1 MTSYI
6 CGMENEKLSLWYKIQ
21 LFLKYD
27 LKYYP
32 SRILRGVKNLIEWF
46 PIIWEDRDYDSQY
59 LMDLIK
65 FKIQKMSKLQ
75 GSTNSHVSTQR
86 NVEIMN
92 TVVKLIDK
100 VQEETY
106 RHEYYDYFDSTF
118 KFVKVDRTDND
129 PKREDYYTMEE
140 EIIRDDTQEYIK
152 KYPRTYKQVITHSLY
167 KEDMDPKII
176 PMIMGD
182 IRHEKAKRLLFS
194 LMERNVDKWWE

>member
-6 CGMENEKLSLWYKIQ
+6 CGMENSKLSFWDRIY
-21 LFLKYD
+21 LFWKYD

-32 SRILRGVKNLIEWF
+32 HRFVTGIKNLVRWF
-46 PIIWEDRDYDSQY
+46 PVIWNDRDFDSQY
-59 LMDLIK
+59 LLELMK
-65 FKIQKMSKLQ
+65 FKIEKMSKLQ

-92 TVVKLIDK
+92 TVVRLIDK
-100 VQEETY
+100 VVDETY

-118 KFVKVDRTDND
+118 KFVKVERTNND

-140 EIIRDDTQEYIK
+140 EIIRDDTQDYIK
-152 KYPRTYKQVITHSLY
+152 KYPRTYNQVVTHSLY
-167 KEDMDPKII
+167 KDDIDSRMI

-182 IRHEKAKRLLFS
+182 IRHEKAKRLLFT
-194 LMERNVDKWWE
+194 LMERNVAKWWE